1 MMKFWRENVYAAGA
15 VLLLRLYIGWMW
27 LEAGWHKL
35 TGGFDAAG
43 FLNRAVENPVADKA
57 TGAAIYPTYTA
68 FIEHFALPNVKL
80 INFLIPV
87 GEFLIGLGLILGA
100 LTTAAAFFG
109 LMLNFLFLFA
119 GTVSTNP
126 WMVLLGALIFI
137 AGANAGAFGL
147 DRWLMPALRA
157 GAKKLFRRKDTIGG
171 GTTGTTGT
179 TDAAPKAV

>member
-1 MMKFWRENVYAAGA
+1 MMKFWRENKYAAGA
-15 VLLLRLYIGWMW
+15 VLLLRLYVGWLW

-35 TGGFDAAG
+35 VDGFDATG
-43 FLNRAVENPVADKA
+43 FLTRAIENPVADKA
-57 TGAAIYPTYTA
+57 TGAAVYPTYTA

-80 INFLIPV
+80 INFLVPV

-100 LTTAAAFFG
+100 LTLAATFFG

-126 WMVLLGALIFI
+126 WMILLGALIFV

-147 DRWLMPALRA
+147 DRWLMPILRA
-157 GAKKLFRRKDTIGG
+157 GWKKLFHRKDAVGG
-171 GTTGTTGT
+171 GTAG
-179 TDAAPKAV
+179 AAPKAV